1 MEGTTENQKVP
12 MTAYHLEGEAN
23 QWWHSLKDQA
33 TGTLRDY
40 QREFEKLGNRV
51 QGWTHKALVGTF
63 MGGLKA
69 EIADGIQMFKP
80 QSLKEVINLARMR
93 DDQLARERRF
103 MRLPPM
109 RAPIALPQAT
119 HVAPTTPAKPIK
131 RLSWEEMHRK
141 RAQGLC
147 FNCNECFT
155 AGHRCQKPQLL
166 LLEGHAGNVYCGD
179 GTDQQVLED
188 DHGGEAAGV
197 QEHEPKPEISLHSLT
212 GWTTS
217 KTMRQPFG
225 KPMETFPV
233 RVANGERLTCQGRY
247 DKVRVELQGTEFYL
261 ALFSLPYQV
270 LILSLAFNG
279 LKCWDLCHCT
289 IGWPPLQGGKQP
301 WEPFGFLQCP
311 SSQRI
316 VPLD

>member
-1 MEGTTENQKVP
+1 
-12 MTAYHLEGEAN
+12 
-23 QWWHSLKDQA
+23 
-33 TGTLRDY
+33 
-40 QREFEKLGNRV
+40 
-51 QGWTHKALVGTF
+51 

-131 RLSWEEMHRK
+131 RLSWEEMQRK

-188 DHGGEAAGV
+188 DHGGEAAEV

-217 KTMRQPFG
+217 KTMRVTAKMG
-225 KPMETFPV
+225 CHEVMV
-233 RVANGERLTCQGRY
+233 LIDNRLTHNFISNR
-247 DKVRVELQGTEFYL
+247 L
-261 ALFSLPYQV
+261 ANLWRHSL
-270 LILSLAFNG
+270 S
-279 LKCWDLCHCT
+279 
-289 IGWPPLQGGKQP
+289 GWPTEK
-301 WEPFGFLQCP
+301 
-311 SSQRI
+311 
-316 VPLD
+316 D